1 MFFILFQDNNDLQKK
16 IVEEENNF
24 SEIIQNKDNI
34 IENLESRINN
44 NNSNIENLY

>member
-1 MFFILFQDNNDLQKK
+1 
-16 IVEEENNF
+16 VEEENNY

-44 NNSNIENLY
+44 NILNIENL